1 MPQAA
6 VRSLTLVRETKLF
19 ELLPDADES
28 TRLEAS
34 GVEIVDD
41 HLLIVLDG
49 FSSIVRLPFERDP
62 LTIGPGEFVG
72 EAGTDGY
79 EDLSFNPEDRRILL
93 LREAVAH
100 DGAFAGEVVEWNT
113 RFERTN
119 SWVLPFQLEDE
130 NKGFEGLAWTRRAGG
145 EWLLALCE
153 GNFCK
158 GGKKGRKPGGGRI
171 QAFSPNNGNWKR
183 VREIALP
190 EDLPFE
196 DYSALA
202 MRGDRVGIVSQE
214 SSMLWVGDLSPDGW
228 DWMTHGQLYAFP
240 RSRSGNQRYLSVEGL
255 AWVSS
260 QRLVAVSD
268 KRKKEQPRE
277 AEEKDQS
284 IHVFDLP

>member
-1 MPQAA
+1 MPQTA

-34 GVEIVDD
+34 GVDILDD

-49 FSSIVRLPFERDP
+49 FSALIRLPFERAP
-62 LTIGPGEFVG
+62 LTIGRGEFVG
-72 EAGTDGY
+72 EPGTDGY
-79 EDLSFNPEDRRILL
+79 EDLSYNSEDRRILL
-93 LREAVAH
+93 LREAVPH
-100 DGAFAGEVVEWNT
+100 HGAFAGEVVEWNAS
-113 RFERTN
+113 FERTDA
-119 SWVLPFQLEDE
+119 WVLPFALEDE
-130 NKGFEGLAWTRRAGG
+130 NKGFEGLAWTRRAGA

-171 QAFSPNNGNWKR
+171 QAFSRGNGGWKR

-202 MRGDRVGIVSQE
+202 LLGDRVGIVSQE
-214 SSMLWVGDLSPDGW
+214 SSMLWVGDLSPNGW
-228 DWMTHGQLYAFP
+228 DWVSNGQLYEFP
-240 RSRSGNQRYLSVEGL
+240 RSRRGNQQYFSVEGL
-255 AWVSS
+255 AWLSDS
-260 QRLVAVSD
+260 QVIAVSD
-268 KRKKEQPRE
+268 KRKKEQPLE

-284 IHVFDLP
+284 IHVFELP